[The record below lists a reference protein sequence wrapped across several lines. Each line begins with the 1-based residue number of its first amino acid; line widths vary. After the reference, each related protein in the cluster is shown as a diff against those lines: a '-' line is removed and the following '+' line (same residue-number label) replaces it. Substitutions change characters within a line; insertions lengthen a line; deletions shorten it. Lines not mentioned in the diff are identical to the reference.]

1 MLKIGKLFL
10 HTFQNIWPLS
20 EGRGGGMSACRS
32 LRRPWIN
39 IECKT
44 RKSTGINSSIS
55 VVQCKSKQYME
66 YAYNLCIR
74 ARIFCRWTVRRKKK
88 CQFRLGQVRI
98 DFFFY
103 GELSYGEKSQSRFTQ
118 FILRSTFLSTTP
130 ILALLRNICLLT
142 HKPLKYDQTEF
153 LTVLFHY
160 QQSIQI
166 LSCIRLLK
174 SYYGK
179 D

>member
-1 MLKIGKLFL
+1 MIFA
-10 HTFQNIWPLS
+10 LS
-20 EGRGGGMSACRS
+20 PAFIDN
-32 LRRPWIN
+32 L
-39 IECKT
+39 
-44 RKSTGINSSIS
+44 
-55 VVQCKSKQYME
+55 
-66 YAYNLCIR
+66 YALYH
-74 ARIFCRWTVRRKKK
+74 ARIFRRWTIRRKKK

-103 GELSYGEKSQSRFTQ
+103 GELSYGEKSWSRFTQ

-179 D
+179 DYYLLSLTLNLVLFRN